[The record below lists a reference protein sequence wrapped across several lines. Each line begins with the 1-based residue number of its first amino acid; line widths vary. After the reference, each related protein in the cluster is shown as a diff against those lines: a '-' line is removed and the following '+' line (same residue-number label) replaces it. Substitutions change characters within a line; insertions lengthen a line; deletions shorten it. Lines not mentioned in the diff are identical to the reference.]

1 MPSSMNPESGEAPK
15 TRLDKEIEDKFS
27 QPWQLYRIAM
37 HDKGGL
43 DIAADM
49 SWKYSTK
56 QLYDFLEM
64 LDVYDSLKKQAVDR
78 EKKPPR

>member
-1 MPSSMNPESGEAPK
+1 M
-15 TRLDKEIEDKFS
+15 DKEIGEKFS
-27 QPWQLYRIAM
+27 QPWQIYRIAM

-56 QLYDFLEM
+56 QLYHMLET
-64 LDVYDSLKKQAVDR
+64 LDVYDSLKKQAVD
-78 EKKPPR
+78 KNKNKPK

>member
-1 MPSSMNPESGEAPK
+1 MPKS
-15 TRLDKEIEDKFS
+15 RIDKEIDEKFS
-27 QPWQLYRIAM
+27 QPWQIYRIAM

-49 SWKYSTK
+49 TWKYSTK
-56 QLYDFLEM
+56 ALYNMLEQ

-78 EKKPPR
+78 EKNKNPPR